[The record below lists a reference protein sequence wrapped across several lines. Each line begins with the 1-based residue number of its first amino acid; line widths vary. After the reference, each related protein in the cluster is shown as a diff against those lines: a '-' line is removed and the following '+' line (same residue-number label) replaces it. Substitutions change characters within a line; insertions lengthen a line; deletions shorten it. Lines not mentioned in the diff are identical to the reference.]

1 VTKQRRSRATEP
13 TGEKLPDAELE
24 VLACLWQASE
34 ATARQVRET
43 MEPYRPMTHGA
54 MVTLLKR
61 LSSKGWVDRKKGPV
75 GKAFL
80 YMPTR
85 KPEPTQRR
93 LLQVLKHRI
102 FGGDGLA
109 VVANLLDAEPPSTEE
124 IDQLQD
130 LLNDLRSRKKR

>member
-1 VTKQRRSRATEP
+1 MIREQSSKTTEP

-24 VLACLWQASE
+24 VLSCLWQAGE

-61 LSSKGWVDRKKGPV
+61 LSAKGWVHRKKGPV

-85 KPEPTQRR
+85 EPAPTHRR
-93 LLQVLKHRI
+93 ILQVLKHRV
-102 FGGDGLA
+102 FGGDGVA
-109 VVANLLDAEPPSTEE
+109 VVANLLEADPPSLQE
-124 IDQLQD
+124 IDQLQS